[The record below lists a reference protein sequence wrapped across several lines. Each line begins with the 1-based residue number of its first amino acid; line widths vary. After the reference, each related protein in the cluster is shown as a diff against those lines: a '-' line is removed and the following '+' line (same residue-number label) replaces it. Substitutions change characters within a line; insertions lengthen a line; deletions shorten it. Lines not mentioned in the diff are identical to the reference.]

1 MLTFYYVFLISALS
15 FSAIAAPPFNPD
27 SSEVQ
32 LLHNIVYRLENGLW
46 ARLGILPEGPTG
58 TVRSTW
64 GLCQTFDDLIGFKFN
79 YGTNEQ
85 NTGVEKLNTFRLQ
98 RRPKLKGVM
107 PGSSK
112 KAYVYS
118 VYRYRVGRPA
128 MPKPYRENVPMDEWQ
143 KYLDNTIWG
152 RLPGIVGTVSEAP

>member
-64 GLCQTFDDLIGFKFN
+64 GLCQTFDDLIGFKFK

-85 NTGVEKLNTFRLQ
+85 NTGVEKLNTFRLE
-98 RRPKLKGVM
+98 RRKKKKTVE
-107 PGSSK
+107 GSSEK
-112 KAYVYS
+112 VDMYS